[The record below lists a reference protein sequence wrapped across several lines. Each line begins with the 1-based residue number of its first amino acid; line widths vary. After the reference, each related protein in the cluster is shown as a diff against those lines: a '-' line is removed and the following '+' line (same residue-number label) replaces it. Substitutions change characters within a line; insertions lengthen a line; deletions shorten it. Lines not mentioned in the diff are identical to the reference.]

1 MRKGREERQKA
12 PSPDRLASP
21 EAIEEHEV
29 QHTHL
34 RSLRCGGA
42 PRLRRRPRRQHRRR
56 PGAAESDCEE
66 VILARG
72 PTDFQFD
79 S

>member
-1 MRKGREERQKA
+1 MREGREERQKA
-12 PSPDRLASP
+12 PPDDRLASP
-21 EAIEEHEV
+21 EAIIQEHEV

-34 RSLRCGGA
+34 RSRSCGA
-42 PRLRRRPRRQHRRR
+42 RRLRRPRRQHRRR
-56 PGAAESDCEE
+56 PGAAESDCEK

>member
-1 MRKGREERQKA
+1 MREGREERQKA
-12 PSPDRLASP
+12 PPDDRLASP
-21 EAIEEHEV
+21 EAIIEEHEV

-34 RSLRCGGA
+34 RSLRGGA
-42 PRLRRRPRRQHRRR
+42 HCLRRPRRQHWHR
-56 PGAAESDCEE
+56 PGAAESDCEK

-72 PTDFQFD
+72 PTDFQIY